1 MADTRETLYSLDRS
15 DCSLSHWAGLRS
27 RDVTRVVRL
36 SVGRHDLP
44 ARRRRRRGAV
54 GQRTAGSPTVEGG
67 RQGRGREREA
77 EGN

>member
-1 MADTRETLYSLDRS
+1 M
-15 DCSLSHWAGLRS
+15 
-27 RDVTRVVRL
+27 TRVVRL